1 MNKTGKTVVKAAL
14 NCKFDLYFLAG
25 TLTRQRY
32 SDQILRPLVV
42 TNFDWHPLANQPII
56 MDDNARPHRAR
67 IEHLW
72 NYLGR
77 KVNART
83 PKRQK
88 TFRN

>member
-1 MNKTGKTVVKAAL
+1 MKKTGKTVVTAAL
-14 NCKFDLYFLAG
+14 NCKLDLYFLEG

-42 TNFDWHPLANQPII
+42 THFDWHPLANQPII
-56 MDDNARPHRAR
+56 MDDNAKPHRAR

-77 KVNART
+77 KVNARSL
-83 PKRQK
+83 KRQQ
-88 TFRN
+88 TFKN